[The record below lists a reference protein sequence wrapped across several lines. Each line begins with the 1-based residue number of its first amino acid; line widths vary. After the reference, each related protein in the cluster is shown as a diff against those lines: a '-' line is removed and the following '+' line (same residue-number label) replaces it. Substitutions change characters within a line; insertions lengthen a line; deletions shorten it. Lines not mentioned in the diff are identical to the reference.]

1 MKIPPLTQD
10 QRDMLLYAPW
20 EYLTHGNQQL
30 AVVYALNLGSEV
42 ADTEF
47 TNESLRHTLDN
58 NEVLFQFI
66 IAVLKERITD
76 TRPQVEYTF
85 DDPRVKAFKHGME
98 VRNCTNLRHYYEQKL
113 KLLTDQWC
121 EIMNGAYSG

>member
-20 EYLTHGNQQL
+20 DYLAPGNRRL

-42 ADTEF
+42 ADTDF
-47 TNESLRHTLDN
+47 TSESLRRTLGN

-66 IAVLKERITD
+66 IAVLKERVTD
-76 TRPQVEYTF
+76 TRPKIEYTMN
-85 DDPRVKAFKHGME
+85 DPRVKAFKHGME
-98 VRNCTNLRHYYEQKL
+98 VRNCTNLRRYYEQKL